1 MTGGGYRGVLRQLP
15 GRAMAL
21 AGGLKRRVAAYDAA
35 RRYRRWVRVREPA
48 ARAALAA
55 GLPALAA
62 CAQRPRI
69 SILVPLCNTPERLLR
84 CMVESVRAQT
94 YDGWE
99 LCLAD
104 DASDGDTV
112 LRVARAYA
120 AADARIRVVARG
132 ERGHISAATNSALAL
147 ATGDYVALLD
157 HDDELA
163 PAALERVVQT
173 LNAHPDADLIYTDED
188 KITEEGRRFEPIFKP
203 EWNHALFL
211 TYNLVNHLGVYRKS
225 VVDRIGGFRRGYE
238 GSQDYD
244 FVLRFI
250 EAAGERNIVHVPE
263 VLYHW
268 RAVRGSTAGD
278 LGAKRY
284 AFTAAKKAIAEHL
297 ARRGLDAEV
306 GDSFLFVLHRASY
319 RFDPAAHP
327 VTIVALA
334 DDAAAAEDW
343 ARALARDTAYGAC
356 ELRLAGPGFA
366 PRVLELPGMRVTFLE
381 RGADSPAAARNH
393 AADAATGRHL
403 LFLSP
408 RLRPRAP
415 WWLTELVSQ
424 LVPEDVGA
432 VGGKIYS
439 EDGRVGN
446 AGIILG
452 VGPGIGDYAFRGL
465 PEGEFGYC
473 GRARALQE
481 LSAVSDDCLLTRA
494 ASFRALGGF
503 NATELGQ
510 RHADIDYCLRLKRA
524 GAKTVW
530 TPFAE
535 FTRLGA
541 EPAPLLRQPSAEGA
555 YLQRAWG
562 PLVRRDPA
570 YNPNF
575 DPRDA
580 GYRW

>member
-1 MTGGGYRGVLRQLP
+1 
-15 GRAMAL
+15 
-21 AGGLKRRVAAYDAA
+21 
-35 RRYRRWVRVREPA
+35 
-48 ARAALAA
+48 
-55 GLPALAA
+55 
-62 CAQRPRI
+62 
-69 SILVPLCNTPERLLR
+69 
-84 CMVESVRAQT
+84 
-94 YDGWE
+94 
-99 LCLAD
+99 
-104 DASDGDTV
+104 
-112 LRVARAYA
+112 
-120 AADARIRVVARG
+120 
-132 ERGHISAATNSALAL
+132 
-147 ATGDYVALLD
+147 VALLD

-188 KITEEGRRFEPIFKP
+188 KMTEDGRRFEPIFKP

-211 TYNLVNHLGVYRKS
+211 TYNLVNHLGVYRKA
-225 VVDRIGGFRRGYE
+225 VVDRIGGFRKGYE

-250 EAAGERNIVHVPE
+250 EAAGEGHIVHVPE

-319 RFDPAAHP
+319 RFDPVAHP

-334 DDAAAAEDW
+334 DDVVVAEAW
-343 ARALARDTAYGAC
+343 ARALARETTYGAC
-356 ELRLAGPGFA
+356 ELCLVGPGFT
-366 PRVLELPGMRVTFLE
+366 PRVLELPGMRITFME
-381 RGADSPAAARNH
+381 RGADSPAVARNRVG
-393 AADAATGRHL
+393 AAAGGRHL
-403 LFLSP
+403 LFLSSH
-408 RLRPRAP
+408 LRPRAP
-415 WWLTELVSQ
+415 WWLSELVSQ

-432 VGGKIYS
+432 VGGKIFS
-439 EDGRVGN
+439 EGGHILN

-465 PEGEFGYC
+465 PGGEFGYC
-473 GRARALQE
+473 GRARGLQE

-494 ASFRALGGF
+494 ESFRALGGF
-503 NATELGQ
+503 NTAELAQ

-535 FTRLGA
+535 FTWCGP
-541 EPAPLLRQPSAEGA
+541 EPALLLRQPSAEGA
-555 YLQRAWG
+555 YLQRTWG
-562 PLVRRDPA
+562 ERVRRDPA
-570 YNPNF
+570 YSPNF

-580 GYRW
+580 CYRW